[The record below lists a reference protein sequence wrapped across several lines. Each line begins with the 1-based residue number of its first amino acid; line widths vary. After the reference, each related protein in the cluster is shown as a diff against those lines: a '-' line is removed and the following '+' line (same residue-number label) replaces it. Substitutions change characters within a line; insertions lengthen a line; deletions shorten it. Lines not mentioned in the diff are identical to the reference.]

1 MVCPD
6 YEDLF
11 SFDDYDL
18 SKSEEIV
25 QFLNYQMSEE
35 SLKNKTVKGTIW
47 SGIDNVAQMGVTF
60 IVSIVLAR
68 LLSPDDYGLIGIIA
82 IFTTVCNALINGG
95 FTTAL
100 IRKKD
105 VTDDDYNTAFI
116 VNLVVSLV
124 LYFAIYLCSP
134 LIADFFNRQEL
145 IALTR
150 VSSFGIIIGALALVP
165 QTRLTKYIDFKSQ
178 TKITIVAS
186 IVSGAVGIIMAL
198 LGFGVW
204 SLVGQ
209 QLVYHILRSVLL
221 WVANK
226 WTPSIHFS
234 YSSFKDL
241 FGFGWKMMVS
251 SLLDNIWKEL
261 YQVVVGKF
269 YSPAS
274 LGQFTRAN
282 QFSQLFSSN
291 LTNVIQR
298 VTYPVLSN
306 IQDERERMVVAYKK
320 IIKLTMFVTAIS
332 MFFLGAISEPLLY
345 CLIGPKWH
353 EAATYLPLI
362 CIASSTYPLQAI
374 NLNMLQVQGR
384 SDLFLGLEI
393 IKKFIFLAPLFI
405 GAFIGIMSMLYANLV
420 ATIIA
425 FFLNSHYSGKLLG
438 YSSWMQLKDIS
449 LSYAIAFF
457 VSFAIYFLKYLPIS
471 FWYVLPMQIL
481 LGVIMFFI
489 ICHIFQP
496 IEYLDLKEITISQIR
511 NIYRDYHEK

>member
-1 MVCPD
+1 MA
-6 YEDLF
+6 
-11 SFDDYDL
+11 
-18 SKSEEIV
+18 
-25 QFLNYQMSEE
+25 EE
-35 SLKNKTVKGTIW
+35 SLRNKTVKGTIW

-134 LIADFFNRQEL
+134 LIADFFDRQEL

-150 VSSFGIIIGALALVP
+150 VSSIGMIIGALALVP
-165 QTRLTKYIDFKSQ
+165 QTRLTKDIDFKSQ

-186 IVSGAVGIIMAL
+186 IVSGAVGILMAL

-204 SLVGQ
+204 SLVWQ
-209 QLVYHILRSVLL
+209 QLVYHILRSALL

-226 WTPSIHFS
+226 WTPSLHFS
-234 YSSFKDL
+234 NSSFKDL

-274 LGQFTRAN
+274 LGQYTRAN

-306 IQDERERMVVAYKK
+306 IQDDRERMVAAYRK

-332 MFFLGAISEPLLY
+332 MLFLGAISEPLLY
-345 CLIGPKWH
+345 CLIGAKWH

-384 SDLFLGLEI
+384 SDLFLGLEV
-393 IKKFIFLAPLFI
+393 IKKILFLVPLFI
-405 GAFIGIMSMLYANLV
+405 GVFVGIMPMLYANLV

-425 FFLNSHYSGKLLG
+425 FFLNSHYSGMFLG

-449 LSYAIAFF
+449 LSYTIAIF
-457 VSFAIYFLKYLPIS
+457 VSILIYFLKYLPVS
-471 FWYVLPMQIL
+471 YWYVLQIQIVLGVFLL
-481 LGVIMFFI
+481 LGV
-489 ICHIFQP
+489 CHIFKP
-496 IEYLDLKEITISQIR
+496 TEYIDLKEIIISQKSKIHR
-511 NIYRDYHEK
+511 SNHEK